1 MKIEDVE
8 ASVAT
13 EICDELSEDIFTKP
27 LVLAK
32 GDWFECD
39 VCNAWYYL
47 SRTMIHIDNTACL
60 SVVVHNVSA
69 YLSLCLSLKQLNV
82 LWSLCHILVVLPSC
96 LFSQNYTVF
105 QQRHCQCVWHFT
117 ASCSA
122 FQRVWQTRR
131 WYSSACCWQGD
142 GHSFAFFCSL
152 VNCVYSSRQT

>member
-8 ASVAT
+8 ASVAS

-60 SVVVHNVSA
+60 SVVVHNVPS
-69 YLSLCLSLKQLNV
+69 YFSLCLLLRQTAQCIVESVSHLSSPAILFVFSELHCLPTTSLSVRVALYCV
-82 LWSLCHILVVLPSC
+82 LFC
-96 LFSQNYTVF
+96 L
-105 QQRHCQCVWHFT
+105 
-117 ASCSA
+117 
-122 FQRVWQTRR
+122 
-131 WYSSACCWQGD
+131 SACMTDETLIQ
-142 GHSFAFFCSL
+142 FCLLLTRWWS
-152 VNCVYSSRQT
+152 